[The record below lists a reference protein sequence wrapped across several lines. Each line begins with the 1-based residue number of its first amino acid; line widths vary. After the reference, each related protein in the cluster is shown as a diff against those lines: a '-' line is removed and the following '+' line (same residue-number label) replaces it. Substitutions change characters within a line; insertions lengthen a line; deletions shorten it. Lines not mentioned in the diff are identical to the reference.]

1 MLPEALP
8 EHTIVVLY
16 DLRESWEEAAA
27 DRERWGREHTD
38 IYPMGL
44 DHVLLVF
51 RPGGDTAEAA
61 A

>member
-1 MLPEALP
+1 MLPEARL
-8 EHTIVVLY
+8 EHSIVVLV
-16 DLRESWEEAAA
+16 DLREGWSEARA

-51 RPGGDTAEAA
+51 RPGGDSEEAA

>member
-1 MLPEALP
+1 MVPEALP

-44 DHVLLVF
+44 DHVALVF
-51 RPGGDTAEAA
+51 HAGGAAEAA